1 MSRGGNRTAAACGK
15 TVGVNGLKRTAV
27 LCIVR
32 HGDHFLML
40 RREREPNRGL
50 YVPVGGKID
59 AHESPRAA
67 AIREAREEAAI
78 HVGDVRLLGSLVE
91 TSPTDYN
98 WWTAVYLADVDER
111 PPLVAC
117 KEGELGWFTRDELHA
132 LPMPETDRHI
142 YAYAERGVPF
152 AFSAEY
158 DAELRLLRMDEE
170 LAGVRIV

>member
-1 MSRGGNRTAAACGK
+1 MLLSPP
-15 TVGVNGLKRTAV
+15 VNGLKRTAV
-27 LCIVR
+27 LCIIR
-32 HGDHFLML
+32 HGDAYLLL

-59 AHESPRAA
+59 AFESPRAA

-78 HVGDVRLLGSLVE
+78 HVDAVRYLGALVE
-91 TSPTDYN
+91 TSPTEYN
-98 WWTAVYLADVDER
+98 WWTAVYLADLRER
-111 PPLVAC
+111 PPLVPC
-117 KEGELGWFTRDELHA
+117 VEGELGWFTRAELRA

-142 YAYAERGVPF
+142 YDYAERSLPF

-170 LAGVRIV
+170 LSGLNLIAQ

>member
-1 MSRGGNRTAAACGK
+1 VSGF
-15 TVGVNGLKRTAV
+15 KRTAV
-27 LCIVR
+27 LCIIR
-32 HGDHFLML
+32 HGDDFLLL

-50 YVPVGGKID
+50 YVPVGGKVD

-67 AIREAREEAAI
+67 AIREAREEAEVVI
-78 HVGDVRLLGSLVE
+78 DDVRYLGTLVE

-98 WWTAVYLADVDER
+98 WWTAVYIAELRER

-117 KEGELGWFTRDELHA
+117 KEGELGWFSRDELLT

-152 AFSAEY
+152 AFAAEY
-158 DAELRLLRMDEE
+158 DEHLTLRSMVDE
-170 LAGVRIV
+170 LANVTIVNPDSAAAETPRAPSAR